1 MILYS
6 FSGSETPRLSEVGG
20 KAQSLLQG
28 SKAGLPVPPGF
39 VLPVQFFSAWFD
51 ELKSSAEWNAFE
63 SSAKPDATFEALRR
77 ACDDL
82 KVKALQLVLSE
93 DQQVAL
99 GNALKD
105 FSSTNLF
112 AVRSSSPEEDLEGS
126 SFAGGYETILGVT
139 TATMASAIS
148 KAFASCLD
156 VRVVIYKREHGFS
169 THDPKIALVIMQQI
183 ASEISGVGFSLNP
196 VTNDYDEAVFNSNW
210 GLGETIVGG
219 LVTPDEFIV
228 EKNSKAVKRSEI
240 GSKNFSIWLTPAGGT
255 HERQSYRS
263 DEATL
268 SVEQLSELTGLILKV
283 ETLYGR
289 PIDIEWAYAEG
300 KLYLLQARP
309 ITTWVPLPPDMVTL
323 PGQKRRL
330 YIDMTICVQ
339 GIYQPLSVMGTS
351 FFKKVVGNA
360 STIVLG
366 SDYTVDI
373 DQSIV
378 RMDGGRIYAN
388 FSNILVLA
396 GKEKFVT
403 FFKNMDP
410 LAAATLERVDADEYM
425 GSQSVKHLPLHLV
438 WNIPELATHLLG
450 AELMPDHAHRQAQQQ
465 IQAFRRDAQVICSEK
480 LTVEQLVDK
489 LSARAINLAFKQIV
503 PLVIASRLS
512 LRKIKSDFEAK
523 DEYDL
528 KKLELALP
536 HNVTTEMGL
545 ALYAV
550 SQCLPEK
557 LSKDELAKRL
567 AEKTL
572 PEEFFAA
579 WQNFLDKYGHRGPI
593 EIDIA
598 SPRYRDN
605 PQFLI
610 DLLLSLRN
618 TPDHES
624 PQTKFDRNQ
633 IERHRAFEKLSEEQH
648 AKGWLYAKELQWL
661 YRVVET
667 LAGYRETP
675 KFQIVVAIDLVRKRV
690 LQEAARLV
698 QAQRLERLEQVFDL
712 TLQELDEGINNT
724 SIDLIAKAHANRV
737 FPDQLRMLH
746 QLPAVIDSRGKILR
760 PPPGPVR
767 EGYVTGTPISAGVV
781 KGPVKSLRSPD
792 EKPFEKGDI
801 LVARA
806 TDPGWT
812 PLFVNAG
819 AVVLEVGGVLQ
830 HGALVAREYGLPCV
844 AGIVGATT
852 LWADGTVIEVDGS
865 AGTIRVVPE

>member
-6 FSGSETPRLSEVGG
+6 FSDTQNRPLAEIGG
-20 KAQSLLQG
+20 KAQSLLKG

-39 VLPVQFFSAWFD
+39 ILPVQFFSTWID
-51 ELKSSAEWNAFE
+51 ELKASPEWNAFE
-63 SSAKPDATFEALRR
+63 HSRSADAVRKS
-77 ACDDL
+77 CHDL
-82 KVKALQLVLSE
+82 KEKAMQLVLS
-93 DQQVAL
+93 DQQK
-99 GNALKD
+99 NALEPALNN

-139 TATMASAIS
+139 TETMASAINR
-148 KAFASCLD
+148 AFASCLD
-156 VRVVIYKREHGFS
+156 FRVVVYKREHGFS
-169 THDPKIALVIMQQI
+169 TNEPKIALVIMQQI

-196 VTNDYDEAVFNSNW
+196 VTNEYDEAVFNANW
-210 GLGETIVGG
+210 GLGETVVGG

-228 EKNSKAVKRSEI
+228 EKNSRVVKRSEI
-240 GSKNFSIWLTPAGGT
+240 GSKEFSIWLNPEGGT
-255 HERQSYRS
+255 NERQAYRS
-263 DEATL
+263 NELTL
-268 SVEQLSELTGLILKV
+268 SGEQLGELTALILKV
-283 ETLYGR
+283 EELYGR
-289 PIDIEWAYAEG
+289 PIDIEWAFAEG

-339 GIYQPLSVMGTS
+339 GIYEPLSVMASS
-351 FFKKVVGNA
+351 FFQQLVSRV
-360 STIVLG
+360 STTVFN
-366 SDYTVDI
+366 SDFPGDV

-378 RMDGGRIYAN
+378 RIDGGRIYAN

-396 GKEKFVT
+396 GKEKFVS
-403 FFKNMDP
+403 FFKNLDP
-410 LAAATLERVDADEYM
+410 LAAATLEQADAEEYM
-425 GSQSVKHLPLHLV
+425 GNPNLKHLPLHLMWRV
-438 WNIPELATHLLG
+438 PELASRLLA
-450 AELMPDHAHRQAQQQ
+450 AELMPDHAHRQAQQE

-489 LSARAINLAFKQIV
+489 LCERAVNLAFKQLL

-512 LRKIKSDFEAK
+512 LQKLKFDVAAR
-523 DEYDL
+523 DESDL

-550 SQCLPEK
+550 SRSLPEDLDK
-557 LSKDELAKRL
+557 AELERRF
-567 AEKTL
+567 EDKTL
-572 PEEFFAA
+572 PQEFYLA
-579 WQNFLDKYGHRGPI
+579 WESFLDKYGHRGPR

-610 DLLLSLRN
+610 DLLFSLRK
-618 TPDHES
+618 TTEDES
-624 PQTKFDRNQ
+624 PQAKFDRNQ

-648 AKGWLYAKELQWL
+648 SKGWLYAKELQWL

-675 KFQIVVAIDLVRKRV
+675 KFQIVVAIDLVRRRV
-690 LQEAARLV
+690 IQEAALLV
-698 QAQRLERLEQVFDL
+698 QAKRLERVEQVFDL
-712 TLQELDEGINNT
+712 TLQELDQGIADR
-724 SIDLIAKAHANRV
+724 SVDLIAKAHANRV
-737 FPDQLRMLH
+737 FPDQLRTLH

-760 PPPGPVR
+760 PPPCPVR
-767 EGYVTGTPISAGVV
+767 DGYVSGTPISAGVV
-781 KGPVKSLRSPD
+781 QGPVKSLHSPD
-792 EKPFEKGDI
+792 QKPFEKGDI

-844 AGIVGATT
+844 AGVVGATD
-852 LWADGTVIEVDGS
+852 LWADGTIIEVDGS
-865 AGTIRVVPE
+865 AGTIRVVPK